1 MEPSRGS
8 NKTLSFS
15 LGTTIAV
22 TFATAVPSNGFW
34 FQGLGNFVLVVQSN
48 GIKNT
53 KILSLYYL

>member
-22 TFATAVPSNGFW
+22 TFATAVPSNGF
-34 FQGLGNFVLVVQSN
+34 
-48 GIKNT
+48 
-53 KILSLYYL
+53 